1 MNRVASD
8 GLDVKSQLQ
17 AQIKRNATL
26 EVSIVVLHHQDMLLV
41 TEQRSKHYLA
51 KLDAMCFT
59 LMKLEKAPQLPE
71 MPETSWRNFLPFG
84 SASPIKGAT
93 SQSADDLAEVRN
105 ENRAL
110 LDVIAAQNLKIESL
124 ELREHSLSTDL
135 RRPQDEEREKRE
147 AELRAKVEA
156 LEAQVS
162 VSQAESAQLRRDL
175 QEVKT
180 LAETE
185 TNRRG
190 LVQAECAA
198 KAELVGQT
206 VSAVV
211 SRVRRQLNFISA
223 AKNYRWKSFMR
234 FHCIYHIVHYMGV
247 SNQTLSPQKCSLL
260 RWWLDVSCFL
270 SPEDLQAM
278 PQGSEATTV
287 WKQLLT
293 FEDIVDV
300 IPQAVR
306 SFLQELDHHS
316 LTVSVNLQKLQMLPH
331 VDGPGAALT
340 ALTVV
345 HSTSANTDTVEAF
358 LAPLFQSFIDD
369 LEANFETDQA
379 RYWADCISVLDSLVT
394 SATLYGRSEAS
405 TEFWMQAFVD
415 KLRSVHD
422 LHKQK
427 LVSVEASHEH
437 VREELSLAVSEATK
451 QLRLCEERLKRSKEK
466 AAGLE
471 RQICAL
477 RDEKDTLAADLTVMD
492 TKTST
497 LQQQFIKL
505 VGELGQTNLALS
517 EVVSLL
523 CSECKSTIAVKA
535 EHASLRER
543 FQFVRD

>member
-1 MNRVASD
+1 M
-8 GLDVKSQLQ
+8 
-17 AQIKRNATL
+17 
-26 EVSIVVLHHQDMLLV
+26 
-41 TEQRSKHYLA
+41 
-51 KLDAMCFT
+51 
-59 LMKLEKAPQLPE
+59 
-71 MPETSWRNFLPFG
+71 
-84 SASPIKGAT
+84 
-93 SQSADDLAEVRN
+93 
-105 ENRAL
+105 
-110 LDVIAAQNLKIESL
+110 

-147 AELRAKVEA
+147 AELRKKVEV
-156 LEAQVS
+156 LESQVI
-162 VSQAESAQLRRDL
+162 V
-175 QEVKT
+175 
-180 LAETE
+180 AETE
-185 TNRRG
+185 SSQLLRKLTEVKSLVETETHRRG

-198 KAELVGQT
+198 KAELLGQT
-206 VSAVV
+206 VSAMV
-211 SRVRRQLNFISA
+211 SRVRRQLNFINA

-316 LTVSVNLQKLQMLPH
+316 LTVSVNLQKLQMMPH
-331 VDGPGAALT
+331 VDGPGAALM

-345 HSTSANTDTVEAF
+345 HSTSANTDKVEAF
-358 LAPLFQSFIDD
+358 LVPLFQSFIDD

-394 SATLYGRSEAS
+394 SATLYSRSEAS

-427 LVSVEASHEH
+427 LVSVENSHEQ

-451 QLRLCEERLKRSKEK
+451 QLRLCEERLKRSKEQV
-466 AAGLE
+466 ADLE
-471 RQICAL
+471 CQIRSL
-477 RDEKDTLAADLTVMD
+477 QDEKDGLSAELTVMD
-492 TKTST
+492 SKTST

-523 CSECKSTIAVKA
+523 CAECTATISVKA
-535 EHASLRER
+535 EHASLKER